1 MRAAG
6 GAPEDV
12 TIVSKQTRYA
22 LRPEPMGPCREKFLE
37 LPSAEVM

>member
-22 LRPEPMGPCREKFLE
+22 LRPEPMAPVAKN
-37 LPSAEVM
+37 S